1 VLPACANCSGLL
13 QGEFCSHCG
22 QRARELQRPFL
33 QLVAEVFEHALSLD
47 TKLVRTIRPL
57 LLTPGAVTRSYLAGH
72 RVAYVPP
79 LRAYLVAALIFF
91 GLFSLFPGGQSN
103 VRIVTMGSAEEKAAR
118 GQQGTTFSVPERVPF
133 WDDRYQETLTRA
145 RQNPPAFA
153 RAVYATIPRL
163 FFLFLPMFALFLELF
178 YRKQGYY
185 FEHLVFSL
193 YYHAF
198 VFLSFSALFVIGRSG
213 AWLPAF
219 VSVLLTLG
227 VVGWLVAYLPIA
239 LRRVYGGS
247 WPRTLLKVTI
257 LGVVYFV
264 GGAVIG
270 APLMMVG
277 AFLTF

>member
-1 VLPACANCSGLL
+1 
-13 QGEFCSHCG
+13 
-22 QRARELQRPFL
+22 
-33 QLVAEVFEHALSLD
+33 
-47 TKLVRTIRPL
+47 
-57 LLTPGAVTRSYLAGH
+57 
-72 RVAYVPP
+72 
-79 LRAYLVAALIFF
+79 
-91 GLFSLFPGGQSN
+91 
-103 VRIVTMGSAEEKAAR
+103 MGSAEEKAAR